1 MRILYGVTGEGMG
14 HATRSRVILE
24 GLLAAGNQVRVVVSG
39 RAHAFLQ
46 KIFFEREGIT
56 IQEISGLHLKYEGN
70 ALDLA
75 KSVMS
80 NLKSAPHGLLWNIA
94 AYSKV
99 AEEGFEPEVVISDF
113 ETWAYWYGLNH
124 RIPVISIDNMQIIN
138 RCSHTDEV
146 TGGKS
151 RDFFLAKM
159 AVKIKI
165 PGAYHYLVT
174 SFFFPPVRKRRT
186 TLVPPILRPEIL
198 RAVREPGDHVLVYQ
212 TAASNEALV
221 PLLQTLDYKFRVYGM
236 GKEGQE
242 GNVQLCPFSQDG
254 FVDDLR
260 TARAVIA
267 GGGFSLMGEAVHLH
281 VPMLSVPIDGQ
292 YEQELNARYLDQ
304 LGYGAWAREL
314 DADTIVGFLNNTD
327 SHAHAL
333 DDYTPKDN
341 GPVHDC
347 LMELLHGVKLDEPR
361 PDRLESEALGSYGGP
376 LLPEEKG

>member
-24 GLLAAGNQVRVVVSG
+24 GLLAAGHQVRVVVSG

-46 KIFFEREGIT
+46 KCFFEREGIT
-56 IQEISGLHLKYEGN
+56 IQEIHGLHLKYEGN
-70 ALDLA
+70 ALDFADSL
-75 KSVMS
+75 MS
-80 NLKSAPHGLLWNIA
+80 NLKKAPHGLLWNVA

-99 AEEGFEPEVVISDF
+99 AEEGFDPEVVVSDF

-124 RIPVISIDNMQIIN
+124 RLPVISIDNMQVIN
-138 RCSHTDEV
+138 RCHHTDEV
-146 TGGKS
+146 TGGRT
-151 RDFFLAKM
+151 RDYLIAKM

-198 RAVREPGDHVLVYQ
+198 AARREPGDHVLVYQ

-221 PLLQTLDYKFRVYGM
+221 PILQKLDCEFRVYGL
-236 GKEGQE
+236 GKDGQE
-242 GNVQLCPFSQDG
+242 GNVRLCPFSQDG
-254 FVDDLR
+254 FVEDLR

-281 VPMLSVPIDGQ
+281 VPMLSVPIEGQ
-292 YEQELNARYLDQ
+292 YEQELNARYLAKF
-304 LGYGAWAREL
+304 GYGAWAREL
-314 DADTIVGFLNNTD
+314 DADTIVGFLDNTD
-327 SHAHAL
+327 AHAQAL
-333 DDYTPKDN
+333 GEYTPHDN
-341 GPVHDC
+341 QVVHDC
-347 LMELLHGVKLDEPR
+347 LAELLRDVSLDEPR
-361 PDRLESEALGSYGGP
+361 PDSLQTEAPGSYGGP
-376 LLPEEKG
+376 LLPEEKS

>member
-24 GLLAAGNQVRVVVSG
+24 GLLAAEHQVRVVVSG

-46 KIFFEREGIT
+46 KCFFEREGIT
-56 IQEISGLHLKYEGN
+56 IQEIHGLHLKYEGN

-75 KSVMS
+75 DSILS
-80 NLKSAPHGLLWNIA
+80 NLKKAPHGLLWNIA

-99 AEEGFEPEVVISDF
+99 AEDGFDPEVVISDF

-124 RIPVISIDNMQIIN
+124 RLPVISIDNMQIIN
-138 RCSHTDEV
+138 RCHHTADV

-151 RDFFLAKM
+151 RDFLMAKM

-174 SFFFPPVRKRRT
+174 SFFFPPVRKPRT

-198 RAVREPGDHVLVYQ
+198 RARREPGKHVLVYQ

-221 PLLQTLDYKFRVYGM
+221 PILQSLDCEFRVYGM

-242 GNVQLCPFSQDG
+242 GNVRLCPFSQDG

-292 YEQELNARYLDQ
+292 YEQELNARYLDK

-314 DADTIVGFLNNTD
+314 DADTIVAFLDNAD
-327 SHAHAL
+327 AHARAL
-333 DDYTPKDN
+333 AEYAPLDN

-347 LMELLHGVKLDEPR
+347 LVELLRDVSLDEPR
-361 PDRLESEALGSYGGP
+361 PDCLETEAMGCFGGP
-376 LLPEEKG
+376 LLPEDQG

>member
-1 MRILYGVTGEGMG
+1 MRVLYGVTGEGMG

-24 GLLAAGNQVRVVVSG
+24 GLLDAGHQVRVVVSG
-39 RAHAFLQ
+39 RAHKFLQ
-46 KIFFEREGIT
+46 KCFFERDQIS
-56 IQEISGLHLKYEGN
+56 IQEIHGLHLQYEGN

-75 KSVMS
+75 KSVLS
-80 NLKSAPHGLLWNIA
+80 NVKKAPHGMLWNIA

-99 AEEGFEPEVVISDF
+99 AEEGFDPEVVVSDF

-124 RIPVISIDNMQIIN
+124 RLPVISIDNMQVIN
-138 RCSHTDEV
+138 RCHHGDEA
-146 TGGKS
+146 TGGRS
-151 RDFFLAKM
+151 RDFLLAKM

-174 SFFFPPVRKRRT
+174 SFFYPPVRKART

-198 RAVREPGDHVLVYQ
+198 AARPEPGDHVLVYQ

-221 PLLQTLDYKFRVYGM
+221 PTLQSLDREFRVYGL

-242 GNVQLCPFSQDG
+242 GNVTLRPFSQDG
-254 FVDDLR
+254 FVEDLR

-281 VPMLSVPIDGQ
+281 VPMLSVPIEGQ
-292 YEQELNARYLDQ
+292 YEQELNARYLAQ

-314 DADTIVGFLNNTD
+314 DADRIAAFLEHSDT
-327 SHAHAL
+327 HAEAL
-333 DDYTPKDN
+333 QGYVPHDN
-341 GPVHDC
+341 QLVHDC
-347 LMELLHGVKLDEPR
+347 LAELLRDVSLDEPR
-361 PDRLESEALGSYGGP
+361 PDRLETEALGSYGGP
-376 LLPEEKG
+376 LLPEEKA

>member
-24 GLLAAGNQVRVVVSG
+24 GLLAAGHKVRVVVSG
-39 RAHAFLQ
+39 RAHDFLQ

-75 KSVMS
+75 ESVMS
-80 NLKSAPHGLLWNIA
+80 NLKAAPHGVLWNIA

-99 AEEGFEPEVVISDF
+99 AEDGFDPEVVISDF

-124 RIPVISIDNMQIIN
+124 RIPVISIDNMQVIN
-138 RCSHTDEV
+138 RCHHTDDV

-151 RDFFLAKM
+151 RDFLVAKM
-159 AVKIKI
+159 AVRIKI

-186 TLVPPILRPEIL
+186 TLVPPILRPEVL

-221 PLLQTLDYKFRVYGM
+221 PLLQTLDYKFRVYGL

-242 GNVQLCPFSQDG
+242 GNVKLCPFSQDG
-254 FVDDLR
+254 FVEDLR

-292 YEQELNARYLDQ
+292 YEQELNARYLDK

-314 DADTIVGFLNNTD
+314 DADTLVGFLDNIDT
-327 SHAHAL
+327 HTQAL
-333 DDYTPKDN
+333 DDYKPLDN

-347 LMELLHGVKLDEPR
+347 LAELLHGVYLGEPR
-361 PDRLESEALGSYGGP
+361 PDTLESESLGSYGGP